1 MLTKSSKHFAGIG
14 SRSMPASEKW
24 KIDKIVDLT
33 NDLDMILRSGAAE
46 GADTFFQLQSWKSE
60 IFLPWNGFAGK
71 SVEKSTKNIEYIV
84 PKYDESYVNRFH
96 PKPQNLT
103 ASGKKLMSRNTNQVL
118 GRNFDDPV
126 EFVACWT
133 PSGKDEGGTAQ
144 ACRIARHLK
153 IPVYNLNNEKEFR
166 TILSILE
173 DRLTLGMY
181 E

>member
-1 MLTKSSKHFAGIG
+1 M
-14 SRSMPASEKW
+14 
-24 KIDKIVDLT
+24 
-33 NDLDMILRSGAAE
+33 
-46 GADTFFQLQSWKSE
+46 
-60 IFLPWNGFAGK
+60 
-71 SVEKSTKNIEYIV
+71 

-103 ASGKKLMSRNTNQVL
+103 TSGKKLMSRNTNQVL

-153 IPVYNLNNEKEFR
+153 IPVYNLNDEKEFK

-181 E
+181 G